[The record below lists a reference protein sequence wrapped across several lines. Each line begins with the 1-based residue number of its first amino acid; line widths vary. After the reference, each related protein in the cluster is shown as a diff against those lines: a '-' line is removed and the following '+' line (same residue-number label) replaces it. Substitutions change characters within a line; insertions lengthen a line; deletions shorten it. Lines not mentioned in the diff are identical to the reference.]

1 MSNVRKIYN
10 LGNKIKEITER
21 KSFKVSLMSFLTIF
35 LLFGTLNS
43 YAQEDLPQTIT
54 PDWEGEKKFH
64 NIVNNADETE
74 DNSQTSLGQQN
85 VTTLWTGVLYLG
97 GEDLLDEETKAKLEA
112 ANVPYDLRRG
122 VIGMIDDASMAVY
135 ASYPLVNVPDHLAQ
149 QWVPGYKDSTT
160 ALYAEDG
167 TWSGYSELKAAGIQ
181 PLWTNVLNLAYLFFV
196 IVMIIAGFMIMFRHK
211 IGGQAMVTLGNVL
224 PNVIIALVVATF
236 SFAIAGLIIDFGGLI
251 IGLIVSVFDLSDT
264 ATSIAGFGKLFS
276 NVFTGGLKLAT
287 IISAVGGA
295 LGLGGILA
303 GVGGLGALISGPIG
317 WAVIG
322 AAVGAL
328 GLFFALIVLGIIAF
342 GAIKV
347 LITLFK
353 AYFQLLL
360 SVILGPLQITL
371 GAIPGNNKAIMNWV
385 KGVLRSV
392 LVFPVVFFIVNIPN
406 ALLANDATAKLRLP
420 AKLVYETEG
429 YDAEG
434 PNIAGGLV
442 IFVLKIFVLFF
453 AAQAPK
459 FIESFIPPDSK
470 QGFGAGFE
478 AVQKSL
484 QKVPLIGGMFGS
496 K

>member
-21 KSFKVSLMSFLTIF
+21 KSFKVSLMFFLTIF

-43 YAQEDLPQTIT
+43 YAQEEGGVSIQ

-64 NIVNNADETE
+64 NIVNGADETE

-135 ASYPLVNVPDHLAQ
+135 ASYPLVNIPNHLAQ

-167 TWSGYSELKAAGIQ
+167 TWSGYSELEAAGIQ
-181 PLWTNVLNLAYLFFV
+181 PLWTDILNLAYLFFV

-251 IGLIVSVFDLSDT
+251 I
-264 ATSIAGFGKLFS
+264 
-276 NVFTGGLKLAT
+276 
-287 IISAVGGA
+287 
-295 LGLGGILA
+295 
-303 GVGGLGALISGPIG
+303 ALISGIFKISEDVSISNFGSLFGNVFRGDVVIATILTGLTGSAFGVGLLALLQIPGVKVFVGLVGGVVMFIIL
-317 WAVIG
+317 AIIAIG
-322 AAVGAL
+322 AV
-328 GLFFALIVLGIIAF
+328 
-342 GAIKV
+342 KV

-353 AYFQLLL
+353 AYFQLLI

-371 GAIPGNNKAIMNWV
+371 GAIPGNNKAIMNWM
-385 KGVLRSV
+385 KGVLRNV
-392 LVFPVVFFIVNIPN
+392 LVFPVVYFIINLPY
-406 ALLANDATAKLRLP
+406 ALQGESSSIKLRLP
-420 AKLVYETEG
+420 AKLVGEEAG
-429 YDAEG
+429 YTDG
-434 PNIAGGLV
+434 SDFFYIVFMV
-442 IFVLKIFVLFF
+442 ILKIFLLYF

-459 FIESFIPPDSK
+459 FIESFLPPDSNK
-470 QGFGAGFE
+470 GLAAGFD
-478 AVQKSL
+478 AVRGSL

>member
-181 PLWTNVLNLAYLFFV
+181 PL
-196 IVMIIAGFMIMFRHK
+196 
-211 IGGQAMVTLGNVL
+211 
-224 PNVIIALVVATF
+224 
-236 SFAIAGLIIDFGGLI
+236 
-251 IGLIVSVFDLSDT
+251 
-264 ATSIAGFGKLFS
+264 
-276 NVFTGGLKLAT
+276 
-287 IISAVGGA
+287 
-295 LGLGGILA
+295 
-303 GVGGLGALISGPIG
+303 
-317 WAVIG
+317 
-322 AAVGAL
+322 
-328 GLFFALIVLGIIAF
+328 
-342 GAIKV
+342 
-347 LITLFK
+347 
-353 AYFQLLL
+353 
-360 SVILGPLQITL
+360 
-371 GAIPGNNKAIMNWV
+371 
-385 KGVLRSV
+385 
-392 LVFPVVFFIVNIPN
+392 
-406 ALLANDATAKLRLP
+406 
-420 AKLVYETEG
+420 
-429 YDAEG
+429 
-434 PNIAGGLV
+434 
-442 IFVLKIFVLFF
+442 
-453 AAQAPK
+453 
-459 FIESFIPPDSK
+459 
-470 QGFGAGFE
+470 
-478 AVQKSL
+478 
-484 QKVPLIGGMFGS
+484 
-496 K
+496 

>member
-64 NIVNNADETE
+64 NIVNGADETE

-167 TWSGYSELKAAGIQ
+167 TWSGYSELEAAGIQ
-181 PLWTNVLNLAYLFFV
+181 PLWTDILNLAYLFFV

-276 NVFTGGLKLAT
+276 NVFTGELKLAT

>member
-35 LLFGTLNS
+35 LLFGVLNS
-43 YAQEDLPQTIT
+43 YAVEDVPQTIT

-64 NIVNNADETE
+64 NIVNKADETE

-160 ALYAEDG
+160 ALYAQDDNP
-167 TWSGYSELKAAGIQ
+167 WSGYDELKHAGLQ
-181 PLWTNVLNLAYLFFV
+181 SLWTNVLNLSYLFFV

-276 NVFTGGLKLAT
+276 NVFTGELKLAT

-459 FIESFIPPDSK
+459 FIESFLPPSSNK
-470 QGFGAGFE
+470 GLAAGFDS
-478 AVQKSL
+478 VRGSL
-484 QKVPLIGGMFGS
+484 QKVPLIGGMFG

>member
-1 MSNVRKIYN
+1 
-10 LGNKIKEITER
+10 
-21 KSFKVSLMSFLTIF
+21 
-35 LLFGTLNS
+35 
-43 YAQEDLPQTIT
+43 
-54 PDWEGEKKFH
+54 
-64 NIVNNADETE
+64 
-74 DNSQTSLGQQN
+74 
-85 VTTLWTGVLYLG
+85 
-97 GEDLLDEETKAKLEA
+97 
-112 ANVPYDLRRG
+112 
-122 VIGMIDDASMAVY
+122 
-135 ASYPLVNVPDHLAQ
+135 
-149 QWVPGYKDSTT
+149 
-160 ALYAEDG
+160 
-167 TWSGYSELKAAGIQ
+167 
-181 PLWTNVLNLAYLFFV
+181 
-196 IVMIIAGFMIMFRHK
+196 MFRHK

-276 NVFTGGLKLAT
+276 NVFTGELKLAT

-442 IFVLKIFVLFF
+442 IFVLKIFV
-453 AAQAPK
+453 
-459 FIESFIPPDSK
+459 
-470 QGFGAGFE
+470 
-478 AVQKSL
+478 
-484 QKVPLIGGMFGS
+484 
-496 K
+496 

>member
-10 LGNKIKEITER
+10 LGNRIKKITES
-21 KSFKVSLMSFLTIF
+21 KSFKISFISFITLF
-35 LLFGTLNS
+35 LFFGAFNS
-43 YAQEDLPQTIT
+43 YAQEEDGTIK

-64 NIVNNADETE
+64 NIVNGADETE

-97 GEDLLDEETKAKLEA
+97 GEEVVDEETKQKLEA

-122 VIGMIDDASMAVY
+122 VIGMVDDASTAVY
-135 ASYPLVNVPDHLAQ
+135 ASYPLVNIPDHLAQ

-160 ALYAEDG
+160 ALYAQDSP
-167 TWSGYSELKAAGIQ
+167 WSGYSELQAAGIQ
-181 PLWTNVLNLAYLFFV
+181 PLWTDVLNLAYVFFV

-224 PNVIIALVVATF
+224 PNVIIALIVATF
-236 SFAIAGLIIDFGGLI
+236 SFAIAGLLIDFGGLLI
-251 IGLIVSVFDLSDT
+251 SLIVNIFGLSET
-264 ATSIAGFGKLFS
+264 ASSIAGFGKIFG
-276 NVFTGGLKLAT
+276 NVFTGSVKTAT
-287 IISAVGGA
+287 LISGVPSA
-295 LGLGGILA
+295 LGLGGFFGLKALLGFSLNPIGA
-303 GVGGLGALISGPIG
+303 IIVGAVGLVIALII
-317 WAVIG
+317 
-322 AAVGAL
+322 
-328 GLFFALIVLGIIAF
+328 LGIIAF

-371 GAIPGNNKAIMNWV
+371 GAIPGNNAAIMNWM

-406 ALLANDATAKLRLP
+406 ALVANGDAEMRLRLP

-429 YDAEG
+429 YDATG

-442 IFVLKIFVLFF
+442 IFILKIFVLYF

-459 FIESFIPPDSK
+459 FVESFLPSNSNK
-470 QGFGAGFE
+470 GLAAGFD
-478 AVQKSL
+478 AVKGSL
-484 QKVPLIGGMFGS
+484 QKVPLIGGMFG

>member
-35 LLFGTLNS
+35 LLFGVLNS
-43 YAQEDLPQTIT
+43 YAQEEIPETIV

-64 NIVNNADETE
+64 NIVNGADETE

-85 VTTLWTGVLYLG
+85 LTTAWTFSLYLG
-97 GEDLLDEETKAKLEA
+97 ADYLLDEETKQKLEA
-112 ANVPYDLRRG
+112 ANVPYDLRKG
-122 VIGMIDDASMAVY
+122 LIGMVGDASTALY
-135 ASYPLVNVPDHLAQ
+135 ANYPLVDVPGHLAQ

-160 ALYAEDG
+160 ALYAQDDNP
-167 TWSGYSELKAAGIQ
+167 WSGYDELKHAGLQ
-181 PLWTNVLNLAYLFFV
+181 SLWTNVLNLSYLFFV

-251 IGLIVSVFDLSDT
+251 I
-264 ATSIAGFGKLFS
+264 
-276 NVFTGGLKLAT
+276 
-287 IISAVGGA
+287 
-295 LGLGGILA
+295 
-303 GVGGLGALISGPIG
+303 ALISGIFKISEDVSISNFGSLFGNVFRGDVVIATILTGLTGSAFGVGLLALLHIPGVKVFVGLVGGVVMFIIL
-317 WAVIG
+317 AIIAIG
-322 AAVGAL
+322 AV
-328 GLFFALIVLGIIAF
+328 
-342 GAIKV
+342 KV

-353 AYFQLLL
+353 AYFQLLI

-371 GAIPGNNKAIMNWV
+371 GAIPGNNKAIMNWM
-385 KGVLRSV
+385 KGVLRNV
-392 LVFPVVFFIVNIPN
+392 LVFPVVYFIINLPY
-406 ALLANDATAKLRLP
+406 ALQGESSSIKLRLP
-420 AKLVYETEG
+420 AKLVGEEAG
-429 YDAEG
+429 YTDG
-434 PNIAGGLV
+434 SDFFYIVFMV
-442 IFVLKIFVLFF
+442 ILKIFLLYF

-459 FIESFIPPDSK
+459 FIESFLPPDSNK
-470 QGFGAGFE
+470 GLAAGFD
-478 AVQKSL
+478 AVRGSL

>member
-21 KSFKVSLMSFLTIF
+21 KSFKISLMSFLTIF

-276 NVFTGGLKLAT
+276 NVFTGELKLAT

-434 PNIAGGLV
+434 PNVAGGLV

>member
-97 GEDLLDEETKAKLEA
+97 GEDLLDEGTKAKLEA

-276 NVFTGGLKLAT
+276 NVFTGELKLAT

>member
-35 LLFGTLNS
+35 LLFGVLNS
-43 YAQEDLPQTIT
+43 YAVEDVPQTIT

-64 NIVNNADETE
+64 NIVNKADETE

-276 NVFTGGLKLAT
+276 NVFTGGVKMAT
-287 IISAVGGA
+287 LISGIGGA
-295 LGLGGILA
+295 LGLGGIL
-303 GVGGLGALISGPIG
+303 GGAKLGLFTAVTNPVA
-317 WAVIG
+317 WAVG
-322 AAVGAL
+322 AAVGAI
-328 GLFFALIVLGIIAF
+328 GLLFTLIVLGIIAF

-371 GAIPGNNKAIMNWV
+371 GAIPGNNAAIMNWM
-385 KGVLRSV
+385 KGVLRNV
-392 LVFPVVFFIVNIPN
+392 LVFPVVFFIVNLPN
-406 ALLANDATAKLRLP
+406 ALIKNGAEMRLRLP

-429 YDAEG
+429 YDASG
-434 PNIAGGLV
+434 PNVTGGLV
-442 IFVLKIFVLFF
+442 LFVLKIFVLFF

-459 FIESFIPPDSK
+459 FIESFLPPSSNK
-470 QGFGAGFE
+470 GLAAGFDS
-478 AVQKSL
+478 VRGSL
-484 QKVPLIGGMFGS
+484 QKVPLIGGMFG

>member
-10 LGNKIKEITER
+10 LGNKMKEITER

-43 YAQEDLPQTIT
+43 YAQEEGGVSIQ

-64 NIVNNADETE
+64 NIVNGADETE

-97 GEDLLDEETKAKLEA
+97 GEGVVDDETAEKLEA

-135 ASYPLVNVPDHLAQ
+135 ASYPLVNIPNHLAQ

-167 TWSGYSELKAAGIQ
+167 TWSGYSELEAAGIQ
-181 PLWTNVLNLAYLFFV
+181 PLWTDILNLAYLFFV

-251 IGLIVSVFDLSDT
+251 IGLIVDVFDLSDT
-264 ATSIAGFGKLFS
+264 ASSIAGFGKIFS
-276 NVFTGGLKLAT
+276 NVFTGGVKTFTLV
-287 IISAVGGA
+287 SGVPSA
-295 LGLGGILA
+295 LGLA
-303 GVGGLGALISGPIG
+303 GFFGLKSLLGFALNPIGAIIAGAIALLIALII
-317 WAVIG
+317 
-322 AAVGAL
+322 
-328 GLFFALIVLGIIAF
+328 LGIIAF

>member
-1 MSNVRKIYN
+1 M
-10 LGNKIKEITER
+10 
-21 KSFKVSLMSFLTIF
+21 
-35 LLFGTLNS
+35 
-43 YAQEDLPQTIT
+43 
-54 PDWEGEKKFH
+54 
-64 NIVNNADETE
+64 
-74 DNSQTSLGQQN
+74 
-85 VTTLWTGVLYLG
+85 
-97 GEDLLDEETKAKLEA
+97 
-112 ANVPYDLRRG
+112 
-122 VIGMIDDASMAVY
+122 
-135 ASYPLVNVPDHLAQ
+135 
-149 QWVPGYKDSTT
+149 
-160 ALYAEDG
+160 
-167 TWSGYSELKAAGIQ
+167 
-181 PLWTNVLNLAYLFFV
+181 LNLAYLFFV

-251 IGLIVSVFDLSDT
+251 IGLIVDVFDLSDT
-264 ATSIAGFGKLFS
+264 ASSIAGFGNLFS
-276 NVFTGGLKLAT
+276 NVFTGGVKMAT
-287 IISAVGGA
+287 LISGIGGA
-295 LGLGGILA
+295 LGLGGILG
-303 GVGGLGALISGPIG
+303 GVGGLGALLGGPVA
-317 WAVIG
+317 WVAA
-322 AAVGAL
+322 AAVGAI
-328 GLFFALIVLGIIAF
+328 GLLFALIVLGIIAF

>member
-1 MSNVRKIYN
+1 
-10 LGNKIKEITER
+10 
-21 KSFKVSLMSFLTIF
+21 
-35 LLFGTLNS
+35 S
-43 YAQEDLPQTIT
+43 YAVEDVPQTIT

-64 NIVNNADETE
+64 NIVNKADETE

-276 NVFTGGLKLAT
+276 NVFTGGVKMAT
-287 IISAVGGA
+287 LISGIGGA
-295 LGLGGILA
+295 LGLGGIL
-303 GVGGLGALISGPIG
+303 GGAKLGLFTAVTNPVA
-317 WAVIG
+317 WAVG
-322 AAVGAL
+322 AAVGAI
-328 GLFFALIVLGIIAF
+328 GLLFTLIVLGIIAF

-371 GAIPGNNKAIMNWV
+371 GAIPGNNAAIMNWM
-385 KGVLRSV
+385 KGVLRNV
-392 LVFPVVFFIVNIPN
+392 LVFPVVFFIVNLPN
-406 ALLANDATAKLRLP
+406 ALIKNGAEMRLRLP

-429 YDAEG
+429 YDASG
-434 PNIAGGLV
+434 PNVTGGLV
-442 IFVLKIFVLFF
+442 LFVLKIFVLFF

-459 FIESFIPPDSK
+459 FIESFLPPSSNK
-470 QGFGAGFE
+470 GLAAGFDS
-478 AVQKSL
+478 VRGSL
-484 QKVPLIGGMFGS
+484 QKVPLIGGMFG

>member
-35 LLFGTLNS
+35 LLFGVLNS
-43 YAQEDLPQTIT
+43 YAVEDVPQTIA

-64 NIVNNADETE
+64 NIVNKADETE

-276 NVFTGGLKLAT
+276 NVFTGELKLAT

>member
-10 LGNKIKEITER
+10 LGNKMKEITER

-181 PLWTNVLNLAYLFFV
+181 PLWTNVLNLSYLFFV

-276 NVFTGGLKLAT
+276 NVFTGELKLAT
-287 IISAVGGA
+287 IISVVGGA

-317 WAVIG
+317 WAVTG

>member
-21 KSFKVSLMSFLTIF
+21 KSFKVSLMFFLTIF
-35 LLFGTLNS
+35 LLFGVLNS
-43 YAQEDLPQTIT
+43 YAQEDAPQTIT
-54 PDWEGEKKFH
+54 PDWEGEKRFH
-64 NIVNNADETE
+64 NIVNGADETE

-85 VTTLWTGVLYLG
+85 VTTLWTGVLYMG
-97 GEDLLDEETKAKLEA
+97 GEDLLDEETKAKLES

-122 VIGMIDDASMAVY
+122 VIGMVDDASTALY
-135 ASYPLVNVPDHLAQ
+135 ASYPLVNIPDHLAQ

-160 ALYAEDG
+160 ALYAQEDA
-167 TWSGYSELKAAGIQ
+167 WSGYSELKAAGIQ
-181 PLWTNVLNLAYLFFV
+181 PLWTSMLNLAYLFFV
-196 IVMIIAGFMIMFRHK
+196 VVMIIAGFMIMFRQK

-236 SFAIAGLIIDFGGLI
+236 SFAIAGLIIDFGGLM
-251 IGLIVSVFDLSDT
+251 IGLIVDVFKLSDT
-264 ATSIAGFGKLFS
+264 ATSIAGFGNLFS
-276 NVFTGGLKLAT
+276 NVFTGGVKTAT
-287 IISAVGGA
+287 FISGIGGA
-295 LGLGGILA
+295 LGLGGILG
-303 GVGGLGALISGPIG
+303 GVGGLGALLGGPVV
-317 WAVIG
+317 WMIG

-328 GLFFALIVLGIIAF
+328 GLLFALIVLGIIAF

-371 GAIPGNNKAIMNWV
+371 GAIPGNNAAIMNWV
-385 KGVLRSV
+385 KGVLRNV
-392 LVFPVVFFIVNIPN
+392 LVFPVVFFIINIPN
-406 ALLANDATAKLRLP
+406 ALIVNDATAKLRFP

-429 YDAEG
+429 YDASG
-434 PNIAGGLV
+434 PNVTGGLV
-442 IFVLKIFVLFF
+442 LFILKIFVLFF

-459 FIESFIPPDSK
+459 FIESFLPPSSNK
-470 QGFGAGFE
+470 GFAAGFDS
-478 AVQKSL
+478 VRGSL
-484 QKVPLIGGMFGS
+484 QKVPLIGGMFG

>member
-21 KSFKVSLMSFLTIF
+21 KSFKISLMSFLTIF

-276 NVFTGGLKLAT
+276 NVFTGELKLAT

>member
-43 YAQEDLPQTIT
+43 YAQEEGGVSIQ

-64 NIVNNADETE
+64 NIVNGADETE

-97 GEDLLDEETKAKLEA
+97 GEGVVDDETAEKLEA

-276 NVFTGGLKLAT
+276 NVFTGELKLAT

-434 PNIAGGLV
+434 PNVAGGLV

>member
-35 LLFGTLNS
+35 LLFGVLNS
-43 YAQEDLPQTIT
+43 YAQEDAPQTIT

-64 NIVNNADETE
+64 NIVNKADETE

-97 GEDLLDEETKAKLEA
+97 GEDLVDEETKAKLEA

-122 VIGMIDDASMAVY
+122 VIGMVDDASTALY
-135 ASYPLVNVPDHLAQ
+135 ASYPLVNIPDHLAQ

-160 ALYAEDG
+160 ALYAQEDA
-167 TWSGYSELKAAGIQ
+167 WSGYSELELAGVQ
-181 PLWTNVLNLAYLFFV
+181 PLWTDMLNLAYLFFV
-196 IVMIIAGFMIMFRHK
+196 IVMIIAGFMIMFRNK
-211 IGGQAMVTLGNVL
+211 IGGQTMVTLGNVL
-224 PNVIIALVVATF
+224 PNVIVALVVATF
-236 SFAIAGLIIDFGGLI
+236 SFAIAGLFIDFGGLI
-251 IGLIVSVFDLSDT
+251 IALIVDVFDLSDT
-264 ATSIAGFGKLFS
+264 ATSIAGFGNIFS
-276 NVFTGGLKLAT
+276 NVFTGGVKSAT
-287 IISAVGGA
+287 LISGVSGA
-295 LGLGGILA
+295 LGLGGILGGA
-303 GVGGLGALISGPIG
+303 KLGLFALGPVGWTIGLGA
-317 WAVIG
+317 
-322 AAVGAL
+322 GAL
-328 GLFFALIVLGIIAF
+328 GLLFALIVLGIIAF

-371 GAIPGNNKAIMNWV
+371 GAIPGNNAAIMNWM
-385 KGVLRSV
+385 KGVLRNV
-392 LVFPVVFFIVNIPN
+392 LVFPVVFFIINIPN
-406 ALLANDATAKLRLP
+406 ALIARNTEMRLRLP

-429 YDAEG
+429 YDATG
-434 PNIAGGLV
+434 PNVTGGLV
-442 IFVLKIFVLFF
+442 LFVLKIFVLFF

-459 FIESFIPPDSK
+459 FVESFLPPNSNK
-470 QGFGAGFE
+470 GLAAGFD
-478 AVQKSL
+478 AVRGSL
-484 QKVPLIGGMFGS
+484 QKVPLIGGMFG

>member
-10 LGNKIKEITER
+10 LGNKMKEITER

-276 NVFTGGLKLAT
+276 NVFTGELKLAT

>member
-35 LLFGTLNS
+35 LLFGVLNS
-43 YAQEDLPQTIT
+43 YAQEDAPQTIT

-64 NIVNNADETE
+64 NIVNKADETE

-122 VIGMIDDASMAVY
+122 VIGMVDDASTALY
-135 ASYPLVNVPDHLAQ
+135 ASYPLVNIPSHLAQ

-160 ALYAEDG
+160 ALYAQEDA
-167 TWSGYSELKAAGIQ
+167 WSGYSELELAGIQ
-181 PLWTNVLNLAYLFFV
+181 PLWTDVLNLAYLFFV

-251 IGLIVSVFDLSDT
+251 IGLIVDVFDLSDT
-264 ATSIAGFGKLFS
+264 ATSIAGFGNLFS
-276 NVFTGGLKLAT
+276 NVFTGGVKMAT
-287 IISAVGGA
+287 LISGIGGA
-295 LGLGGILA
+295 LGLGGILG
-303 GVGGLGALISGPIG
+303 GVGGLGALLGGPVAWI
-317 WAVIG
+317 VG

-328 GLFFALIVLGIIAF
+328 GLLFALIVLGIIAF

-371 GAIPGNNKAIMNWV
+371 GAIPGNNAAIMNWM
-385 KGVLRSV
+385 KGVLRNV
-392 LVFPVVFFIVNIPN
+392 LVFPVVFFIINIPN
-406 ALLANDATAKLRLP
+406 ALITRNTEMRLRLP
-420 AKLVYETEG
+420 AKLVYETGG
-429 YDAEG
+429 YDATG
-434 PNIAGGLV
+434 PNVTGGLV
-442 IFVLKIFVLFF
+442 LFVLKVFVLFF

-459 FIESFIPPDSK
+459 FVESFLPPNSNK
-470 QGFGAGFE
+470 GLAAGFD
-478 AVQKSL
+478 AVRGSL
-484 QKVPLIGGMFGS
+484 QKVPLIGGMFG

>member
-181 PLWTNVLNLAYLFFV
+181 PLWTDVLNLAYLFFV

-276 NVFTGGLKLAT
+276 NVFTGELKLAT